1 MDFRCF
7 PRDSHTLACQWT
19 PPVNTDIA
27 FYILS
32 YKLADGYDYHV
43 GYGGILET
51 ANLTQTAQSFTMNG
65 LQACTGYVVELDM
78 HAYDY
83 SKQPSEVESYTT
95 SAVSITLPEGSACIY
110 IVHSFSS

>member
-1 MDFRCF
+1 M
-7 PRDSHTLACQWT
+7 
-19 PPVNTDIA
+19 NTNIA

-32 YKLADGYDYHV
+32 YKLADSYDYHV
-43 GYGGILET
+43 GYGDILET

-65 LQACTGYVVELDM
+65 LQAYTGYVVELDM
-78 HAYDY
+78 HAYNY

-95 SAVSITLPEGSACIY
+95 SAVSITLPEGSTCIY